1 MVLNLLLA
9 FVCDLVLYPLF
20 VLFGLDLLPEEIIGT
35 KETPEYISSDFS
47 LEAVDTTPEQRI
59 QPPVPPHSASG
70 A

>member
-35 KETPEYISSDFS
+35 KETPE
-47 LEAVDTTPEQRI
+47 
-59 QPPVPPHSASG
+59 
-70 A
+70 